1 MQEIKYYKETVF
13 KPKSKQDW
21 DKRDQDFDKHY
32 ESPYYDE
39 IFSRINLENVESIL
53 DVGCGNGN
61 LQIFI
66 KSKRVVGLDYSDGM
80 IQAFKKN
87 IKNYKNTKIIK
98 KAWEEDWNDVDVYD
112 IAVVSKSFEFERFKF
127 IRIY

>member
-61 LQIFI
+61 L
-66 KSKRVVGLDYSDGM
+66 
-80 IQAFKKN
+80 
-87 IKNYKNTKIIK
+87 
-98 KAWEEDWNDVDVYD
+98 
-112 IAVVSKSFEFERFKF
+112 
-127 IRIY
+127 